1 MNARHTSLLVLY
13 LFFLSS
19 LLALYSPVQA
29 NGGNTSTQRV
39 MPNEFVFAR
48 LQYRGGFEWPRWRAD
63 WPEAEYHFN
72 KGLNRLTRIDVADEG
87 VVITL
92 DDEAIFD
99 FPWLY
104 AVEVGFLSL
113 SKTEILNLR
122 EYLLRGGFL
131 VVDDFHGVYE
141 WQNFESV
148 MHQVFPGRKMTALNL
163 ETDVFNIHFEIDEL
177 LQVPGIRSVMNNRTW
192 EKGGV
197 NPGWYAIHDD
207 DKRIMVMIN
216 YNQDLGDAWEHADDA
231 LYPQPFTGLA
241 YRVGANYAIYA
252 MTH

>member
-1 MNARHTSLLVLY
+1 MNARYPSLLA
-13 LFFLSS
+13 LFLIFLSS
-19 LLALYSPVQA
+19 LLAQINSVYA
-29 NGGNTSTQRV
+29 NGASLSAQRV

-48 LQYRGGFEWPRWRAD
+48 LRYRGGFEWPRWQAD

-72 KGLNRLTRIDVADEG
+72 KGLDRLTRIDVADEG
-87 VVITL
+87 VVMTL
-92 DDEAIFD
+92 DDEALFD
-99 FPWLY
+99 YPWLY

-113 SKTEILNLR
+113 SKAEIINLR

-148 MHQVFPGRKMTALNL
+148 MHKVFPERSITPINID
-163 ETDVFNIHFEIDEL
+163 TDVFSIHFEIDEL
-177 LQVPGIRSVMNNRTW
+177 LQVPGFRSVMSNRTW
-192 EKGGV
+192 EKGGII
-197 NPGWYAIHDD
+197 PGWYAIRDD
-207 DKRIMVMIN
+207 EQRIMVMVN
-216 YNQDLGDAWEHADDA
+216 FNQDLGDAWEHADDEM
-231 LYPQPFTGLA
+231 YPQPFTGLA